1 MDNKITIQLGLYTKY
16 SKDILKNVIN
26 TYMCQHGGIASH
38 TFNYYICNVEQEPD
52 GEVVLKI
59 NTDNWQYSRS
69 SWRSRSSNIASMK
82 QFFIGQFVKCIKNII
97 IPNIRYNN
105 NSLKSIKSDEVES
118 MLWNIDCHEYH
129 LTPFIVDNNT
139 YSNVEISEL
148 KIMWYVMSGSKQ
160 FKRKIS
166 NEVFNKIVGHARDPI
181 QTEMEITRRNELI
194 RLKNERDYEN
204 SKLYS
209 LEREELREME
219 ARISKK
225 YDQLRLENN
234 KAYDDKIAELQQL
247 VNACLMSA

>member
-26 TYMCQHGGIASH
+26 TYMCSPGGIATY
-38 TFNYYICNVEQEPD
+38 TFNYDICNVEQEPD

-69 SWRSRSSNIASMK
+69 SWRSRSRSSNIASMK

-129 LTPFIVDNNT
+129 LTPFIVDDNHKSVYPVPRFATVDKSPSKYYKDFLTAFNREDKEH
-139 YSNVEISEL
+139 YFYFKKNYGRA
-148 KIMWYVMSGSKQ
+148 KIKDILS
-160 FKRKIS
+160 
-166 NEVFNKIVGHARDPI
+166 
-181 QTEMEITRRNELI
+181 
-194 RLKNERDYEN
+194 
-204 SKLYS
+204 S
-209 LEREELREME
+209 L
-219 ARISKK
+219 
-225 YDQLRLENN
+225 
-234 KAYDDKIAELQQL
+234 
-247 VNACLMSA
+247 